1 MQTEMLT
8 GRRITDQSLSRSS
21 SLLALTSAELGGE
34 SSLGGRSFSA
44 VLQSPLDFD
53 FTQMEMKILTLEK
66 LSKRFAN

>member
-8 GRRITDQSLSRSS
+8 GRRITDQSPSRSS
-21 SLLALTSAELGGE
+21 SLLALTSAELDGE